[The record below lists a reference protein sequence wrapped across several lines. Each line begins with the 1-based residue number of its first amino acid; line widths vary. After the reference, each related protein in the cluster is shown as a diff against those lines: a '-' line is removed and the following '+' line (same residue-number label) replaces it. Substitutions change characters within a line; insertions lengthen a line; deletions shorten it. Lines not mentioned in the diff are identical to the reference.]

1 MKLLTTENL
10 TELELLNNALRNE
23 GLKEISKETEIN
35 RLGEGAWHHAYLIEK
50 EQLVLRIPKRV
61 AYDKEV
67 VFNRKALTS
76 EYAATKAFYQHANR
90 AKEGVCP
97 EQFKFFVDEK
107 LTYTI
112 ESYLGKSIGLQRQ
125 TTDLSRRYG
134 KELGAFFL
142 ALENLNS
149 PYKGIGHLEIGQTG
163 ELKGELDMDLKA
175 FVFEETKEYQ
185 EELNKLIDSP
195 YEFDRAKVV
204 KAGESF
210 ISRRSIND
218 EKIILTNQDT
228 SPENIIYTKRGAKII
243 DPYPLLYTG
252 VSFAANY
259 VFNYQAL
266 FHLFH
271 NTKRYRKGN
280 YHLYISQL
288 IASAEGFIEGYT
300 GSSKQKRHALHIE
313 VFLKL
318 LTMTYTHYKLVNE
331 TPLDREQIIRFG
343 TKEQVEERL
352 RIYLKKLE
360 EYPK

>member
-1 MKLLTTENL
+1 M
-10 TELELLNNALRNE
+10 
-23 GLKEISKETEIN
+23 
-35 RLGEGAWHHAYLIEK
+35 
-50 EQLVLRIPKRV
+50 
-61 AYDKEV
+61 
-67 VFNRKALTS
+67 
-76 EYAATKAFYQHANR
+76 
-90 AKEGVCP
+90 
-97 EQFKFFVDEK
+97 
-107 LTYTI
+107 
-112 ESYLGKSIGLQRQ
+112 
-125 TTDLSRRYG
+125 
-134 KELGAFFL
+134 
-142 ALENLNS
+142 
-149 PYKGIGHLEIGQTG
+149 EIGQTG

-288 IASAEGFIEGYT
+288 IVSAEGFIEGYT